1 MRITI
6 DERIGDDG
14 ASVITELARDDETIR
29 VVDDGRVVGEL
40 SCETIRAVM
49 NRYAK
54 ALDDGIALC
63 GPSLDLGEDR
73 RLVMLRHRARYDVI
87 ARDFLV
93 FVTKDEEPRAA
104 LSTTIAAALIHLA
117 RAAERI
123 ARA

>member
-14 ASVITELARDDETIR
+14 ASVTTELARDDEAIR
-29 VVDDGRVVGEL
+29 VVDGGQVLGEL
-40 SCETIRAVM
+40 SCEMIRAVM

-54 ALDDGIALC
+54 ALDEGIALD
-63 GPSLDLGEDR
+63 GPSLDLGEER

-93 FVTKDEEPRAA
+93 FVAKDDEPRAA
-104 LSTTIAAALIHLA
+104 LSTTIAAALMHLA

-123 ARA
+123 ARE